1 MVFWQ
6 FAKEQYTTQTTPAQL
21 VLDKDVIFQYKFQ
34 ANRR

>member
-1 MVFWQ
+1 VSWQ

-21 VLDKDVIFQYKFQ
+21 VFGKDAIFNTKFK